1 GQGFCATAATALP
14 VRQQVRGLLGKLLGR
29 FRKAA
34 DAVTWVLPDGGQAEP
49 AGERQT
55 DLLLAW
61 PDEPDALF
69 DEERLRTCWP
79 QARRLQRPGRTLF
92 LVGGVEPLAAGAE
105 ATGQTA
111 LEQAER
117 QLVVARQGGDP
128 LRLAAALTDLG
139 IAALRTCAAGR
150 AVAL

>member
-1 GQGFCATAATALP
+1 GQGFGAPAAPALP

-79 QARRLQRPGRTLF
+79 QARRLQRLRPALF
-92 LVGGVEPLAAGAE
+92 PVRRVGPLAA
-105 ATGQTA
+105 
-111 LEQAER
+111 
-117 QLVVARQGGDP
+117 P
-128 LRLAAALTDLG
+128 P
-139 IAALRTCAAGR
+139 
-150 AVAL
+150 